1 MLLKSRIL
9 FCSVEISTHLTVT
22 ACLKHCF
29 CFHCIQEAMQTC
41 SAFPQ
46 QKLFHAR
53 SRVDTKPL
61 HAQMHQHFNL
71 SKIQE
76 HQKRI
81 GQIER
86 DNKKLLERLAEI
98 HRGTGKVDCWNEH
111 FRKSSNRDKQNREI
125 VKITVENQ
133 GILKR
138 LVDRKPT
145 YNHKKSK
152 TGWQNT
158 RHFIR
163 NTTRYLIASQE
174 N

>member
-1 MLLKSRIL
+1 MWCIL
-9 FCSVEISTHLTVT
+9 ST
-22 ACLKHCF
+22 CLNL
-29 CFHCIQEAMQTC
+29 QEAMQTC

-53 SRVDTKPL
+53 SHVDNKPP
-61 HAQMHQHFNL
+61 HAKTHQHFNL

-76 HQKRI
+76 DQKRI

-98 HRGTGKVDCWNEH
+98 HRGTGKVDCWNER
-111 FRKSSNRDKQNREI
+111 FQRSSNRDKQNSEI

-138 LVDRKPT
+138 LVDCKPT
-145 YNHKKSK
+145 YDHKMSE
-152 TGWQNT
+152 TGWQACT
-158 RHFIR
+158 
-163 NTTRYLIASQE
+163 LIFV
-174 N
+174 